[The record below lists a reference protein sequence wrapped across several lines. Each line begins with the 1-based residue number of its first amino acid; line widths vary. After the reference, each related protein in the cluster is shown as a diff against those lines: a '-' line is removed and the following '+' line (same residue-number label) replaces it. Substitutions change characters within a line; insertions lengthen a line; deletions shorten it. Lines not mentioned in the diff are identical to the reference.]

1 MCMQEGF
8 IYILVILQT
17 IIYLFADVTKQMGV
31 YVGPR
36 LNFFHYLLTNKRM
49 SSVAR
54 VNSICLDLECL
65 NYHRLGIMMISKGI
79 TL

>member
-36 LNFFHYLLTNKRM
+36 LNLFHYLLTNKRM
-49 SSVAR
+49 SSVDR
-54 VNSICLDLECL
+54 VN
-65 NYHRLGIMMISKGI
+65 
-79 TL
+79 